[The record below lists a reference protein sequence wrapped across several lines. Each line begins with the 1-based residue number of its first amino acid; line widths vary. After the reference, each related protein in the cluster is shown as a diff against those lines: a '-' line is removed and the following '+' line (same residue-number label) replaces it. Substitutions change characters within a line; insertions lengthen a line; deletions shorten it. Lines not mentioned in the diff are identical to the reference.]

1 MKHDFYNEIELLIK
15 RHEINKRA
23 RNLEDN
29 RDVLR
34 TNWEI
39 GKLIVEAQG
48 GSARAKYGNELIRK
62 WSIKLT
68 KLYGNGYDFTN
79 LSRFRQFYMEF
90 QIIGTVCQQLSW
102 SHIRYILPIKDENK
116 RNYYINKCIE
126 NNLSVRELVK
136 EIKSNSY
143 ERLLSKPDKIEII
156 KLNNQFDIRDNI
168 MNPIIFELN
177 ENEKILTEHD
187 LEMKILSDFQA
198 FARQLGNGYALIG
211 NQVKIVEEG
220 KVNII
225 DLLLFNIKLNK
236 YIVVELKTRELQ
248 SKDKGQ
254 IKAYMNLVDK
264 HVKESFHNK
273 TVGILITKLP
283 DKKNNFIVEFISE
296 EDVIPITY
304 VLKEGDEYI
313 CE

>member
-1 MKHDFYNEIELLIK
+1 MNNFYNEIELLIK
-15 RHEINKRA
+15 KHEISKQA
-23 RNLEDN
+23 RILEDN
-29 RDVLR
+29 SDVLR

-48 GSARAKYGNELIRK
+48 GEKRSKYGNKLIK
-62 WSIKLT
+62 EWSTKLT

-90 QIIGTVCQQLSW
+90 QIIGTLCQQLTW
-102 SHIRYILPIKDENK
+102 SHIRYVLPIKDENK
-116 RNYYINKCIE
+116 RNFYINKCIE
-126 NNLSVRELVK
+126 NNLSVRELIK
-136 EIKSNSY
+136 EIKSKSF
-143 ERLLSKPDKIEII
+143 ERLLNKPEKIEII
-156 KLNNQFDIRDNI
+156 KLNNQLDIRDNI

-198 FARQLGNGYALIG
+198 FARQLGSGYALIG

-225 DLLLFNIKLNK
+225 DLLLFNYKQNRF
-236 YIVVELKTRELQ
+236 IVIELKTRELYSQ
-248 SKDKGQ
+248 DKGQ

-264 HVKESFHNK
+264 HIKENFHNK

-283 DKKNNFIVEFISE
+283 NKKNNFIVEFISE
-296 EDVIPITY
+296 ENVIPITY
-304 VLKEGDEYI
+304 VLKEEDEYI